1 MNFMHSVTEYEF
13 DVADLVLGNAYQIKE
28 MHGFN
33 YDIKN
38 GVLVSKSP
46 KQLVFASA
54 RVIQGNYEIEKL
66 VIEPKE
72 STIIDELK
80 TLPEFMSIK
89 NKKGDDNHE

>member
-1 MNFMHSVTEYEF
+1 MNFMHPVKEYEF
-13 DVADLVLGNAYQIKE
+13 DVTDLVIGNAYQIKE

-38 GVLVSKSP
+38 GILVRKSP
-46 KQLVFASA
+46 KQLVFAST
-54 RVIQGNYEIEKL
+54 RVIQGNYEIYKL
-66 VIEPKE
+66 EIEPKE